1 MKSAGMPANAG
12 LGITVTGRLRK
23 ERAQRWF
30 TDPNLIPISSAYDRR
45 VTRLFAATSVEIG
58 LAQLGREPRRVLEV
72 GCGRGETL
80 RFAARRLPSAD
91 LIGIDPSAS
100 AISFARVSI
109 GQGTRI
115 RVYHLAAEDLAGDT
129 IASRLGQADLVL
141 VHLTLG
147 LWPDVIGGLR
157 GCVDRLADGGLCY
170 VADLLRPTDE
180 QAAAPYMAAAENDDE
195 VRYLR
200 DQMAAWYS
208 TREVLD
214 IAEKVCLPD
223 GEVIPDVSFSRFEDI
238 AVGVLDAAKSS
249 VGMHQ
254 KDARPGRGKQVY
266 HLFFQRTR

>member
-1 MKSAGMPANAG
+1 MESAGTPSDAG
-12 LGITVTGRLRK
+12 LEVAVTGRLRR

-58 LAQLGREPRRVLEV
+58 LARLGWEPRRVLEV
-72 GCGRGETL
+72 GCGGGETL
-80 RFAARRLPSAD
+80 RLAARRLPSAD
-91 LIGIDPSAS
+91 LIGIDPSIS

-109 GQGTRI
+109 GQGTRT
-115 RVYHLAAEDLAGDT
+115 RVYHLAAEDLADDT
-129 IASRLGQADLVL
+129 VAHRLGQADLVL

-180 QAAAPYMAAAENDDE
+180 QAAAPYMTMAENDDE

-200 DQMAAWYS
+200 DQMAAWHS
-208 TREVLD
+208 TREVLK
-214 IAEKVCLPD
+214 IAEKVCPPG
-223 GEVIPDVSFSRFEDI
+223 GEVVSDVRFSRFEDL
-238 AVGVLDAAKSS
+238 AADLLDEAKSS
-249 VGMHQ
+249 IGTHP
-254 KDARPGRGKQVY
+254 KDVQLGNGKQVY
-266 HLFFQRTR
+266 HLFFRRAR